1 MSKIKV
7 LFNMVVAAI
16 IYPFKKSSFK
26 DKNIWLIGGHAGD
39 IYDDNSKFLYEYILR
54 NNKEN
59 IDIYWIINE
68 DSKVKNKIPGKT
80 LIKGSIDNY
89 LYYYNAKVIIFS
101 HAPSADIAP
110 YNFVVPI
117 LNKFHKNTFKVFLNH
132 GAISFKKRKPMN
144 AKLKKLI
151 DDLMKSYNMATA
163 ISDFEENIMVN
174 EWGMNKDAVCVLGS
188 ARQDNLPLNTKPKT
202 NDILYMPTWR
212 DWIKFND
219 GKFIDTEYFKNIMSL
234 LNDEK
239 LNNILDEKNV
249 NIKFYMHHL
258 MHEFI
263 DDIKENISGKR
274 IIFLDKDVTLADEI
288 TSSIAN
294 ITDYSGVAMDFM
306 YMNRPIL
313 FYQFDIDK
321 YKSEVGSYID
331 LDKEMFGYISH
342 NKDEAVNQL
351 INLIESGFEVKQN
364 QEEARNKFFR
374 YNDNDNC
381 ERIYNTILKKMNNV

>member
-1 MSKIKV
+1 MSKIKM
-7 LFNMVVAAI
+7 LFNMIVAAI
-16 IYPFKKSSFK
+16 IYPFKKSKFK

-321 YKSEVGSYID
+321 YKNEVGSYID

>member
-132 GAISFKKRKPMN
+132 GAISFKRRKPMN

>member
-321 YKSEVGSYID
+321 YKNEVGSYID

>member
-1 MSKIKV
+1 MSKIKM

>member
-1 MSKIKV
+1 MSKIKM

-39 IYDDNSKFLYEYILR
+39 IYDDNSKFLYEYILE
-54 NNKEN
+54 NNEEN

-89 LYYYNAKVIIFS
+89 LYYYNAKVVIFS

-110 YNFVVPI
+110 YNFAVPI
-117 LNKFHKNTFKVFLNH
+117 LNIFHKKTFKVFLNH

-151 DDLMKSYNMATA
+151 DNLMKSYNMATA
-163 ISDFEENIMVN
+163 ISNFEENIMVN
-174 EWGMNKDAVCVLGS
+174 EWGMSEDTVCILGS

-219 GKFIDTEYFKNIMSL
+219 GKFTDTEYFKNIMSL

-239 LNNILDEKNV
+239 LNNILEVKDV

-263 DDIKENISGKR
+263 DDIKENINGKR

-321 YKSEVGSYID
+321 YKNEVGSYID
-331 LDKEMFGYISH
+331 LDKEMFGYVAH

-351 INLIESGFEVKQN
+351 INLIESGFEVKQD
-364 QEEARNKFFR
+364 QKEARDKFFR

-381 ERIYNTILKKMNNV
+381 KRIYNTILKKINNV

>member
-351 INLIESGFEVKQN
+351 INLIESGIEVKQN

>member
-1 MSKIKV
+1 MSKIKM
-7 LFNMVVAAI
+7 LLNMVVAAI

-110 YNFVVPI
+110 YNFAVPI
-117 LNKFHKNTFKVFLNH
+117 LNKFHKKTFKVFLNH
-132 GAISFKKRKPMN
+132 GAISFKRRKPMN

-151 DDLMKSYNMATA
+151 DDLMKSYNIATA

-174 EWGMNKDAVCVLGS
+174 EWNMNKDAVCVLGS

>member
-110 YNFVVPI
+110 YNFAVPI
-117 LNKFHKNTFKVFLNH
+117 LNKFHKKTFKVFLNH

-151 DDLMKSYNMATA
+151 DDLMKSYNIATA

-174 EWGMNKDAVCVLGS
+174 EWKMNKDAVCVLGS

-219 GKFIDTEYFKNIMSL
+219 CKFIDTEYFKNIMSL

-321 YKSEVGSYID
+321 YKNEVGSYID

-351 INLIESGFEVKQN
+351 INLIESGFEVKQD
-364 QEEARNKFFR
+364 QKEARDKFFR

>member
-1 MSKIKV
+1 MSKVKMLV
-7 LFNMVVAAI
+7 NMVIAAI
-16 IYPFKKSSFK
+16 IYPFKKSNFK

-54 NNKEN
+54 NNKN
-59 IDIYWIINE
+59 DIDIYWVINK
-68 DSKVKNKIPGKT
+68 DSKVKNKIPGKI

-110 YNFVVPI
+110 YNFAVPI

-151 DDLMKSYNMATA
+151 DDLMKSYNMSTA
-163 ISDFEENIMVN
+163 ISDFEENIMIN
-174 EWGMNKDAVCVLGS
+174 EWGMDKDAVCVLGS
-188 ARQDNLPLNTKPKT
+188 ARQDNLPLDTRPKA

-219 GKFIDTEYFKNIMSL
+219 GKFTDTDYFKNIMSL

-263 DDIKENISGKR
+263 DDIKENITGKR
-274 IIFLDKDVTLADEI
+274 VIFLDKNVTLADEI

-321 YKSEVGSYID
+321 YKNEVGSYID
-331 LDKEMFGYISH
+331 LDKEMFGYIAH
-342 NKDEAVNQL
+342 NKDEAVSQL
-351 INLIESGFEVKQN
+351 INLIESEFEVKQN
-364 QEEARNKFFR
+364 QEDARNKFFR
-374 YNDNDNC
+374 YNDNNNC
-381 ERIYNTILKKMNNV
+381 ERIYNTILKKINNV

>member
-1 MSKIKV
+1 MSKIKM
-7 LFNMVVAAI
+7 LFNMIVAAI

-321 YKSEVGSYID
+321 YKNEVGSYID

>member
-1 MSKIKV
+1 MSKIKM

-16 IYPFKKSSFK
+16 IYPFKKSKFK

-39 IYDDNSKFLYEYILR
+39 IYDDNSKFLYEYILK

-151 DDLMKSYNMATA
+151 DDLMKSYNIATA

-321 YKSEVGSYID
+321 YKNEVGSYID
-331 LDKEMFGYISH
+331 LDKEMFGYVAH
-342 NKDEAVNQL
+342 NKDEAVNEL

-381 ERIYNTILKKMNNV
+381 ERIYNTILKKINNV

>member
-110 YNFVVPI
+110 YNFAVPI
-117 LNKFHKNTFKVFLNH
+117 LNKFHKKTFKVFLNH
-132 GAISFKKRKPMN
+132 GAISFKRRKPMN

-151 DDLMKSYNMATA
+151 DDLMKSYNIATA

>member
-1 MSKIKV
+1 MSKIKM

-16 IYPFKKSSFK
+16 IYPFKKSKFK

-39 IYDDNSKFLYEYILR
+39 IYDDNSKFLYEYILK

-110 YNFVVPI
+110 YNFAVPI
-117 LNKFHKNTFKVFLNH
+117 LNKFHKKTFKVFLNH
-132 GAISFKKRKPMN
+132 GAISFKRRKPMN

-151 DDLMKSYNMATA
+151 DDLMKSYNIATA

-174 EWGMNKDAVCVLGS
+174 EWKMNKDAVCVLGS

>member
-1 MSKIKV
+1 MSKIKM
-7 LFNMVVAAI
+7 LLNMVVAAI

>member
-1 MSKIKV
+1 MSKIKM
-7 LFNMVVAAI
+7 LLNMVVAAI
-16 IYPFKKSSFK
+16 IYPFKKSKFK

-39 IYDDNSKFLYEYILR
+39 IYDDNSKFLYEYILK

-110 YNFVVPI
+110 YNFAVPI
-117 LNKFHKNTFKVFLNH
+117 LNKFHKKTFKVFLNH
-132 GAISFKKRKPMN
+132 GAISFKRRKPMN

-151 DDLMKSYNMATA
+151 DDLMKSYNIATA

-174 EWGMNKDAVCVLGS
+174 EWKMNKDAVCVLGS

-219 GKFIDTEYFKNIMSL
+219 CKFIDTEYFKNIMSL

>member
-263 DDIKENISGKR
+263 DDIKENRVIS
-274 IIFLDKDVTLADEI
+274 L
-288 TSSIAN
+288 
-294 ITDYSGVAMDFM
+294 
-306 YMNRPIL
+306 
-313 FYQFDIDK
+313 
-321 YKSEVGSYID
+321 
-331 LDKEMFGYISH
+331 
-342 NKDEAVNQL
+342 DEAFAK
-351 INLIESGFEVKQN
+351 IDSI
-364 QEEARNKFFR
+364 
-374 YNDNDNC
+374 
-381 ERIYNTILKKMNNV
+381 

>member
-364 QEEARNKFFR
+364 QEEARDKFFR

>member
-151 DDLMKSYNMATA
+151 DDLMKSYNIATA

-321 YKSEVGSYID
+321 YKNEVGSYID

>member
-1 MSKIKV
+1 MSKIKM
-7 LFNMVVAAI
+7 LLNMVVAAI
-16 IYPFKKSSFK
+16 IYPFKKSKFK

-39 IYDDNSKFLYEYILR
+39 IYDDNSKFLYEYILK

-110 YNFVVPI
+110 YNFAVPI
-117 LNKFHKNTFKVFLNH
+117 LNKFHKKTFKVFLNH
-132 GAISFKKRKPMN
+132 GAISFKRRKPMN

-151 DDLMKSYNMATA
+151 DDLMKSYNIATA

-174 EWGMNKDAVCVLGS
+174 EWKMNKDAVCVLGS

>member
-110 YNFVVPI
+110 YNFAVPI
-117 LNKFHKNTFKVFLNH
+117 LNKFHKKTFKVFLNH

-321 YKSEVGSYID
+321 YKNEVGSYID

>member
-16 IYPFKKSSFK
+16 IYPFKKSKFK

-321 YKSEVGSYID
+321 YKNEVGSYID

>member
-1 MSKIKV
+1 MSKIKM
-7 LFNMVVAAI
+7 LFNMIVAAI
-16 IYPFKKSSFK
+16 IYPFKKSKFK

-39 IYDDNSKFLYEYILR
+39 IYDDNSKFLYEYILK

-321 YKSEVGSYID
+321 YKNEVGSYID